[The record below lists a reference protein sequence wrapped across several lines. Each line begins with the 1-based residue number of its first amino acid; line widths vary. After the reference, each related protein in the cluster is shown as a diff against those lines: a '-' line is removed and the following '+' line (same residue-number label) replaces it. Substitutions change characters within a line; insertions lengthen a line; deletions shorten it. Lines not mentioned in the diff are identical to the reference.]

1 MAVLV
6 KMATALVLACSAP
19 YRHPSQAFPIPRN
32 PDFTCSS
39 LHWVFSP
46 MKDQLREAMIWKSSG
61 QCIVGALSHRYSGW

>member
-19 YRHPSQAFPIPRN
+19 YRHLSQAFPIPRN
-32 PDFTCSS
+32 PDFTFPP

-46 MKDQLREAMIWKSSG
+46 MKDQLRGAMIWKSSG
-61 QCIVGALSHRYSGW
+61 QCIVGGLSHRYSGW